1 MYIRRK
7 VFSTIVENGVEKLY
21 SVNETILKAEEKT
34 FAEKK
39 SKKEEDDDDKLKLG
53 DRVDLAIDKHLNT
66 KQGRKAEKAS
76 LEGKV
81 GKAIVEG
88 GKILIPISTVAGG
101 VTGALVTKN
110 VKGALKGAAV
120 GAAMGGAGTA
130 GYGAG
135 TAGVKVLRKISPLYN
150 ELAERRL
157 DQLKMADGEMTKK
170 EFKKKHYKK

>member
-7 VFSTIVENGVEKLY
+7 VFSTIVEDGVEKLY
-21 SVNETILKAEEKT
+21 SVNETILEAEEKT

-39 SKKEEDDDDKLKLG
+39 SKKEEDEDEDDDKLRLM
-53 DRVDLAIDKHLNT
+53 DRVELAADKHLNI
-66 KQGRKAEKAS
+66 KQGRKAQKAA

-81 GKAIVEG
+81 GKAVVES
-88 GKILIPISTVAGG
+88 GKIYIPV
-101 VTGALVTKN
+101 VGALATKK

-120 GAAMGGAGTA
+120 GAAMGGASTA
-130 GYGAG
+130 GYGVG
-135 TAGVKVLRKISPLYN
+135 TAGVKVLRKISPRYD

>member
-39 SKKEEDDDDKLKLG
+39 SKKEEDDKLRLM
-53 DRVDLAIDKHLNT
+53 DRVELAADKHLKP
-66 KQGRKAEKAS
+66 KQVRKAEKAAV
-76 LEGKV
+76 EGKV
-81 GKAIVEG
+81 GKAIVES
-88 GKILIPISTVAGG
+88 GKIYIPVGTVAGG
-101 VTGALVTKN
+101 VVGALATKK
-110 VKGALKGAAV
+110 VKGALKGAAL

-130 GYGAG
+130 GYGVG
-135 TAGVKVLRKISPLYN
+135 TTGVKVLRKISPRYD